1 MRKLLLAAL
10 SGAGLF
16 ASTLAFADDAKPMA
30 PTSADDTVT
39 CHAIAHEG
47 MVVHRSECHTQ
58 KEWDRMRFESQQSLR
73 DWQTRNLTVNSR

>member
-16 ASTLAFADDAKPMA
+16 ASTLAFADDATPVTPA
-30 PTSADDTVT
+30 PASDAVT
-39 CHAIAHEG
+39 CHAVAHEG

-58 KEWDRMRFESQQSLR
+58 REWDRIRFESQQSLR
-73 DWQTRNLTVNSR
+73 EWQTRNLTVNTR